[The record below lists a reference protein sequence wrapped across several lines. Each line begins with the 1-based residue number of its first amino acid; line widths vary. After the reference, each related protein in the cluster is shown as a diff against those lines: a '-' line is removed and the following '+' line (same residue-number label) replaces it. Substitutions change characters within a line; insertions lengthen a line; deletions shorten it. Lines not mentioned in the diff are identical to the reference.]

1 MKKLT
6 FQAIKTKIFPE
17 RGNLIRFITSN
28 IKHLKNNSILVIT
41 SKIVA
46 LSEGRVGVLQD
57 KEKLIISESEWAIKT
72 KYVWLTKK
80 DGQIMASA
88 GIDESNAKNKLILL
102 PKNSYTSAN
111 KIRTE
116 LLKHYKIKNLG
127 IIITDSRTIPFRAG
141 ITGMALGYAG
151 FKGVKDYTKLKDIYG
166 RGFKFSKVNIVD
178 SLSAGAVLTMGEGNE
193 QKPLAIIENSNV
205 IFTNKINKRETQ
217 IKLEDDIYFPLF
229 KSLK

>member
-127 IIITDSRTIPFRAG
+127 III
-141 ITGMALGYAG
+141 L
-151 FKGVKDYTKLKDIYG
+151 
-166 RGFKFSKVNIVD
+166 
-178 SLSAGAVLTMGEGNE
+178 
-193 QKPLAIIENSNV
+193 
-205 IFTNKINKRETQ
+205 
-217 IKLEDDIYFPLF
+217 
-229 KSLK
+229 